1 MALTGAHAPGATPLS
16 EEDLR
21 GLKLASVTTQ
31 GELNEA
37 EAQNILRG
45 QEWARRSRAST
56 LSDMLSDEYLLRL
69 HKQMFGD
76 VWKWAGKFRERE
88 TNIGV
93 PPHSIRTNLRQLYEE
108 VRGWLEFRAYPPDEI
123 AIRLHYRVVTIHP
136 IANGNGRHARML
148 VHMTMIRHFGLKPLK
163 WGGSALRDLDVNRK
177 VYIDSLAPADK
188 RDFAPLLAFAPSG
201 LSAL

>member
-1 MALTGAHAPGATPLS
+1 MALTDAHAPGATPLS

-21 GLKLASVTTQ
+21 GLKLTSVTTQ

-45 QEWARRSRAST
+45 QEWARRSRASK
-56 LSDMLSDEYLLRL
+56 LSDMLSDDYLLRL

-93 PPHSIRTNLRQLYEE
+93 SPRNIRTDLRHLYEE
-108 VRGWLEFRAYPPDEI
+108 AHGWLEFRAYPPDEI

-136 IANGNGRHARML
+136 FPNGNGRHARL
-148 VHMTMIRHFGLKPLK
+148 LAHMTMVRHFGLTPLP
-163 WGGSALRDLDVNRK
+163 WGGSTLHDLDANRK
-177 VYIDSLAPADK
+177 AYIDALVAADK
-188 RDFAPLLAFAPSG
+188 RDFAPLLAFARSE
-201 LSAL
+201 LAAL